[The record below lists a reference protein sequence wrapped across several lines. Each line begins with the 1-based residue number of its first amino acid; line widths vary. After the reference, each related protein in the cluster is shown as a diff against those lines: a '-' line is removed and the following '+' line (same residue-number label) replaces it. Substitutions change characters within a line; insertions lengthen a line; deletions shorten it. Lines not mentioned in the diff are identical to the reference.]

1 MIPPTPSEIA
11 ELAFIRRNDPET
23 ALRIAEQSGR
33 AFDQQTLKAQKDK
46 NDATEN
52 HARR

>member
-1 MIPPTPSEIA
+1 MTVTRTPIGSGRP
-11 ELAFIRRNDPET
+11 LFILPGDRFINATKP
-23 ALRIAEQSGR
+23 LQR

>member
-1 MIPPTPSEIA
+1 MKSTTQIG
-11 ELAFIRRNDPET
+11 
-23 ALRIAEQSGR
+23 SGR
-33 AFDQQTLKAQKDK
+33 PQFILPGDRFINATKPLQAHDQQTLKAQKDK